1 MRIKL
6 FSLALVLVTMV
17 AHSAF
22 AQLENPVTWN
32 VSAKHKED
40 NRYELTFKATI
51 QHGWHLYSTVLS
63 AGGPLPTVFI
73 YTESADFKPTGKVT
87 ERGILKK
94 ELDEI
99 FNVEVRYYANEVTF
113 TQDVELA
120 KGVTAATITG
130 NIEYQVCFEDK
141 CVFHEKDFTVKV
153 GQKLAA
159 AQTETNGSS
168 TESSLWSF
176 FFIAFLGGLAG
187 LLTPCVFPMIPM
199 TVSFFLNKQKNRFN
213 AILNAI
219 VFGVSIIAIYTSLGL
234 LVSLTKLGADF
245 TSNIISHWI
254 TNSIFFALFLAF
266 AASFFGLFEI
276 VLPSSLSTKTDAQAE
291 KGGFIGSFFMALTL
305 VLVSLSCVGPIVGA
319 ILVEAAAGLGAKP
332 IVGMFG
338 FSLAFAIPF
347 TIFAIFPSLLKSLPK
362 SGGWL
367 NSVKVV
373 LGFIVLAFSLKFLSA
388 IDSVYHLGILSR
400 GVFISIWIVIFAMLG
415 MYLLGKIRFKL
426 DSEPKPVGFMR
437 MMLALASFTFAIYLI
452 PGLLGAP
459 LSGLSSILPS
469 KKPNDFDLTKMVNY
483 AQPITANNIA
493 ICEEAKYSDFLS
505 LPHGLQGYFHYEQAL
520 ACARKQNKPLFID
533 FVGHACANCKV
544 MEQQVWSDPRV
555 LEILRDEF
563 VIVALYVDER
573 TKLPA
578 DEQYISPTDG
588 KKKDTVGKRNSDF
601 QITRFKMNSQPYYV
615 LLGNNEELLT
625 EPYGFNTNIE
635 DFIAFLKKG
644 VESFKSSK

>member
-1 MRIKL
+1 MRTKL

-32 VSAKHKED
+32 VNAKHKED

-51 QHGWHLYSTVLS
+51 QHGWHLYSTELP

-73 YTESADFKPTGKVT
+73 YNESADFKPTGKVT
-87 ERGILKK
+87 ETGILKK
-94 ELDEI
+94 ELDEV

-120 KGVTAATITG
+120 KGVTAATISG

-141 CVFHEKDFTVKV
+141 CVFHEQDFTVKV
-153 GQKLAA
+153 GQKASA
-159 AQTETNGSS
+159 TQTETNESS
-168 TESSLWSF
+168 SNSSLWSF

-234 LVSLTKLGADF
+234 LVSLTNLGADF

-319 ILVEAAAGLGAKP
+319 LLVEAAAGLGAKP

-388 IDSVYHLGILSR
+388 IDSVYHLGMLSR
-400 GVFISIWIVIFAMLG
+400 GVFISIWIAIFVMLG

-452 PGLLGAP
+452 PGLFGAP

-469 KKPNDFDLTKMVNY
+469 KKPNDFDLSKMVNY
-483 AQPITANNIA
+483 TQPTASTNSA
-493 ICEEAKYSDFLS
+493 ICEDAKYSDFLS
-505 LPHGLQGYFHYEQAL
+505 LPHGLQGFFHYEQAL
-520 ACARKQNKPLFID
+520 ACARKQGKPLFID

-555 LEILRDEF
+555 LEILQNEY

-578 DEQYISPTDG
+578 EEQYTSPTDG

-615 LLGNNEELLT
+615 ILGNNEELLT

-644 VESFKSSK
+644 VESFKSPK